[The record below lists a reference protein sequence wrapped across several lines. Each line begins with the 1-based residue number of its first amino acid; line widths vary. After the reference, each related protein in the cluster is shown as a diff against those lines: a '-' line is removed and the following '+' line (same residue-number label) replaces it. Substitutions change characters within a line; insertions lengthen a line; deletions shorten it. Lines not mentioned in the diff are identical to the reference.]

1 MIIPLAYDIEILPN
15 FFSVTFISVNSYLKE
30 FEDACIIDKKGKKKP
45 IPLVQKYSVAEIKE
59 KLNKVVSKQF
69 YITDTDDTQLLPMI
83 GFFNK
88 MKQDHNNIRD
98 IFGYNSMKYDKLMI
112 AGLLANFRNYNKTKD
127 LIKFLYDLSKKIIST
142 QDNNDFQK
150 NDYMLNALRSYSLP
164 YRDIDL
170 MRIFALNKVGKG
182 IDSTGNTIFFSKS
195 LKQTSINLQWYE
207 LLEYELPPIS
217 DIDRNIYEKL
227 NPRNINLSNIEL
239 NARID
244 KWDRYIIDDWI
255 NPTMHYNKN
264 DVFIC
269 CEIIRLYTDE
279 INLRYNIS
287 SAYEIDV
294 LNSSRSNIADKLF
307 EKFYSEFSGL
317 APWQWKGKITER
329 RVMKFK
335 DIILP
340 FIEFKTEPLKILLE
354 EMKHTAITSLGKDSF
369 KKEIKI
375 GNLVYTVAT
384 GGLHSQDVP
393 RELISKTNH
402 INDFFTGEENCWNN
416 VSDDSYYYIHWDISS
431 FYPSLMVNF
440 NVAPAHLDKIA
451 FVKLIKW
458 LRDTRVEAKHS
469 KEDFIDGI
477 PKDVLAQVL
486 KIVINSIYGKLG
498 YDRGDI
504 CDKLAVLNV
513 TINGQLLILMLCEEL
528 ELNGIEVMSANTD
541 GIVVKLYKNKLD
553 IFNNISNH
561 WKEITKFDADA
572 EIYKAYINRDINNY
586 LIEETNGKISA
597 KGALDP
603 LMYANNLSK
612 GYDMPIVAYAV
623 SKYFLENKPIMD
635 TLYEATNILDFCKT
649 QNIGRQFHV
658 EYVEG
663 ENTKNMQRQIRYYCA
678 MKGGVLYKVDDIT
691 DRRNNLCVGQQVKI
705 LNTLDDLPIFE
716 RNINYQYYYNECY
729 KIIDPIKL
737 GISPN
742 QKGNPNHKTKS
753 GKNLIKKYSGMY
765 NSLFDDND

>member
-1 MIIPLAYDIEILPN
+1 MIIPLAYDIEVLPN

-30 FEDACIIDKKGKKKP
+30 FEDACIIDKKGNKKP
-45 IPLVQKYSVAEIKE
+45 IPLIQKYSVKEIKE
-59 KLNKVVSKQF
+59 KLDKVVNKQF
-69 YITDTDDTQLLPMI
+69 YITDTDDSQLLPLI
-83 GFFNK
+83 GYFNK
-88 MKQDHNNIRD
+88 MRQDHNNIRD
-98 IFGYNSMKYDKLMI
+98 IFGYNSMNYDKLMI
-112 AGLLANFRNYNKTKD
+112 AGLLTNFRNFNKTKD
-127 LIKFLYDLSKKIIST
+127 LIKFLYELSKKIIST
-142 QDNNDFQK
+142 QDNREYQK
-150 NDYMLNALRSYSLP
+150 NDYLLKAIRSYALP

-170 MRIFALNKVGKG
+170 MKIFALNKVGKG
-182 IDSTGNTIFFSKS
+182 IDSNGNTIFFSKS

-217 DIDRNIYEKL
+217 DKDRWMYEKL
-227 NPRNINLSNIEL
+227 NSANTNYTNEEL

-244 KWDRYIIDDWI
+244 KWDRYIIDEWI
-255 NPTMHYNKN
+255 KPTMYYNKN

-269 CEIIRLYTDE
+269 CEMIRLYTDE

-307 EKFYSEFSGL
+307 DKFYSEFSGL

-340 FIEFKTEPLKILLE
+340 FIEFKTESLKILLE

-375 GNLVYTVAT
+375 GNLIYTIAT

-393 RELISKTNH
+393 RELISKIHH
-402 INDFFTGEENCWNN
+402 INDSFTGDGIWDNLT
-416 VSDDSYYYIHWDISS
+416 DDSYYYIHFDISS
-431 FYPSLMVNF
+431 FYPSLIVNF
-440 NVAPAHLDKIA
+440 NVAPAHLDKVA
-451 FVKLIKW
+451 FVKLVKW
-458 LRDTRVEAKHS
+458 LRDTRVQAKHS
-469 KEDFIDGI
+469 KEEYIDGI
-477 PKDVLAQVL
+477 PKDILAQVL

-498 YDRGDI
+498 YELGDV

-528 ELNGIEVMSANTD
+528 ELNGIEIVSANTD

-553 IFNNISNH
+553 TFNNISSH
-561 WKEITKFDADA
+561 WKDITKFEADS

-635 TLYEATNILDFCKT
+635 TLYESTNILDFCKT

-658 EYVEG
+658 EYAEG
-663 ENTKNMQRQIRYYCA
+663 NTIKNMQRQIRYYCS
-678 MKGGVLYKVDDIT
+678 MKGGTLYKVDDILE
-691 DRRNNLCVGQQVKI
+691 RKNNLCVGQQVQI

-765 NSLFDDND
+765 TSLFDDND

>member
-1 MIIPLAYDIEILPN
+1 MIIPIAYDVEILPN

-30 FEDACIIDKKGKKKP
+30 FEDACVINKKGKKTP
-45 IPLVQKYSVAEIKE
+45 IPLIQKYSVAEIKE
-59 KLNKVVSKQF
+59 KLDKVVCQQF
-69 YITDTDDTQLLPMI
+69 YITDKDDNQLLPLI
-83 GFFNK
+83 GYFNK

-98 IFGYNSMKYDKLMI
+98 IFGYNSMSYDKLMI
-112 AGLLANFRNYNKTKD
+112 AGLLTNFRNFDKTKD
-127 LIKFLYDLSKKIIST
+127 LIKFLYELSKKIIST
-142 QDNNDFQK
+142 QDDRQYQQ
-150 NDYMLNALRSYSLP
+150 NDYLLKAIRSFSLP

-182 IDSTGNTIFFSKS
+182 SDSNGNTIFFSKS

-217 DIDRNIYEKL
+217 DEDRWIYEKL
-227 NPRNINLSNIEL
+227 NSINMNYTDEEL
-239 NARID
+239 NAKID
-244 KWDRYIIDDWI
+244 KWDRYIIDEWI
-255 NPTMHYNKN
+255 EPTMHYNKN

-269 CEIIRLYTDE
+269 CEMIRLYTDE

-287 SAYEIDV
+287 SAYEVNV

-369 KKEIKI
+369 KREIKI
-375 GNLVYTVAT
+375 GNLIYTVAT

-393 RELISKTNH
+393 RELISKTH
-402 INDFFTGEENCWNN
+402 YINDSFTGDEIWDNLTE
-416 VSDDSYYYIHWDISS
+416 DSYYYIHWDISS
-431 FYPSLMVNF
+431 FYPSLIVNF
-440 NVAPAHLDKIA
+440 NVAPAHLDKVA
-451 FVKLIKW
+451 FVKLVKW

-498 YDRGDI
+498 YELGDV

-541 GIVVKLYKNKLD
+541 GIVIKLYKNKLNT
-553 IFNNISNH
+553 FNNISAH
-561 WKEITKFDADA
+561 WKDITKFDADA

-586 LIEETNGKISA
+586 IIEETNGKVSA

-603 LMYANNLSK
+603 LMYANNLAK

-658 EYVEG
+658 EYAEG
-663 ENTKNMQRQIRYYCA
+663 NNIKQMQRQIRYYCS
-678 MKGGVLYKVDDIT
+678 MKGGVLYKVDDIMG
-691 DRRNNLCVGQQVKI
+691 RKNNLCVGQQVQI

-716 RNINYQYYYNECY
+716 RNINYQYYYNECC

-765 NSLFDDND
+765 NSLFDDNDN

>member
-1 MIIPLAYDIEILPN
+1 MIIPLAYDIEVLPN

-30 FEDACIIDKKGKKKP
+30 FEDACIIDKKGNKKP
-45 IPLVQKYSVAEIKE
+45 IPLIQKYSVKEIKE
-59 KLNKVVSKQF
+59 KLDKVVNKQF
-69 YITDTDDTQLLPMI
+69 YITDTDDSQLLPLI
-83 GFFNK
+83 GYFNK

-98 IFGYNSMKYDKLMI
+98 IFGYNSMSYDKLMI
-112 AGLLANFRNYNKTKD
+112 AGLLTNFRNFDKTKD
-127 LIKFLYDLSKKIIST
+127 LIKFLYELSKKIIST
-142 QDNNDFQK
+142 QDNKEYQQ
-150 NDYMLNALRSYSLP
+150 NDYLLKAIRSYALP
-164 YRDIDL
+164 YRNIDL

-182 IDSTGNTIFFSKS
+182 TDSNGNTIFFSKS

-217 DIDRNIYEKL
+217 NKDRILYEKL
-227 NPRNINLSNIEL
+227 NTKNCNLTNEEL
-239 NARID
+239 NNKID
-244 KWDRYIIDDWI
+244 KWDRYIIDEWI
-255 NPTMHYNKN
+255 KPTMHYNKN

-269 CEIIRLYTDE
+269 CEMIRLYTDE

-287 SAYEIDV
+287 SAYEINV

-307 EKFYSEFSGL
+307 DKFYSEFSGL

-335 DIILP
+335 DVILP
-340 FIEFKTEPLKILLE
+340 FIEFKTESLKILLE

-375 GNLVYTVAT
+375 GNLIYTVAT

-393 RELISKTNH
+393 RELISKIHH
-402 INDFFTGEENCWNN
+402 INDSFTGDGIWDNLT
-416 VSDDSYYYIHWDISS
+416 DDSYYYIHFDISS
-431 FYPSLMVNF
+431 FYPSLIVNF
-440 NVAPAHLDKIA
+440 NVAPAHLDKVA
-451 FVKLIKW
+451 FVKLVKW
-458 LRDTRVEAKHS
+458 LRDTRVQAKHS
-469 KEDFIDGI
+469 KEEYIDGI
-477 PKDVLAQVL
+477 PKDILAQVL

-498 YDRGDI
+498 YELGDV

-528 ELNGIEVMSANTD
+528 ELNGIEIVSANTD

-553 IFNNISNH
+553 TFNNISSH
-561 WKEITKFDADA
+561 WKDITKFEADS

-635 TLYEATNILDFCKT
+635 TLYESTNILDFCKT

-658 EYVEG
+658 EYAEG
-663 ENTKNMQRQIRYYCA
+663 NTIKNMQRQIRYYCS
-678 MKGGVLYKVDDIT
+678 MKGGTLYKVDDILE
-691 DRRNNLCVGQQVKI
+691 RKNNLCVGQQVQI

-765 NSLFDDND
+765 TSLFDDND

>member
-88 MKQDHNNIRD
+88 MKQDHNNVRD